1 MKSVRQIMATS
12 HMTCYAFMYS
22 TMQHLQRLST
32 YSEHEKKHEIVEVMT
47 VLELKDSIISII

>member
-1 MKSVRQIMATS
+1 
-12 HMTCYAFMYS
+12 MTCYAFMYS